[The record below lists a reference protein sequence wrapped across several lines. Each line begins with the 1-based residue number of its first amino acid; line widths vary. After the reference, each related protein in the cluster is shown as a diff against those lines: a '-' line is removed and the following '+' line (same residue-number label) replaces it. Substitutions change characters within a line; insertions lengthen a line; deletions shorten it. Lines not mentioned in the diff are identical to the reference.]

1 MPDTNV
7 TLTPKY
13 RRVGLVNIPDTL
25 KNRNVGDISYIL
37 LFTMIM
43 ALSLGTLLYSRR
55 KSKNNW
61 QITNKKI
68 I

>member
-1 MPDTNV
+1 
-7 TLTPKY
+7 
-13 RRVGLVNIPDTL
+13 
-25 KNRNVGDISYIL
+25 